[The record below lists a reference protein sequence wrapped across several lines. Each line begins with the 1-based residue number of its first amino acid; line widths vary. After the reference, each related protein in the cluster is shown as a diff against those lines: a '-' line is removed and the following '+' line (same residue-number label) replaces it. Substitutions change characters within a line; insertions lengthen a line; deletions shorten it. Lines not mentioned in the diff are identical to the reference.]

1 MNRESRA
8 RIYAVLWKEW
18 LELRGNRGVM
28 GPTLALPVLLTGA
41 AIGAI
46 LTLFSHSSDIAG
58 MLKGQDPR
66 ELLIQV
72 GRQMVTL
79 FLIMPC
85 ILPSTTA
92 AHSIVGEKLSR
103 SLEPVLATPVRTW
116 ELLCGKLILCLLLGV
131 LPSWL
136 SYGAFLAILKL
147 RLPAEILRHLVTAPQ
162 LVLVSCIGPLLALF
176 SVTATIIISSRL
188 ADAQAAQSVSVL
200 VALPIIGIATS
211 QAAGLVTLPLSAVFA
226 AGFVLLLLD
235 LGALR
240 LCVALFARETILTRW
255 K

>member
-1 MNRESRA
+1 MTGASRT

-28 GPTLALPVLLTGA
+28 APTLLLPILLTGL
-41 AIGAI
+41 AIGVI
-46 LTLFSHSSDIAG
+46 LSIARHSVEVSG
-58 MLKGQDPR
+58 MLKGQDPK

-92 AHSIVGEKLSR
+92 AHSIVGEKQAR
-103 SLEPVLATPVRTW
+103 SLEPVLAAPIKTW
-116 ELLCGKLILCLLLGV
+116 ELLAGKMILCLLLGV

-136 SYGAFLAILKL
+136 SYGAFVGVLNL
-147 RLPAEILRHLVTAPQ
+147 RLPSEVLQHLITAPQ
-162 LVLVSCIGPLLALF
+162 LVMVLFIGPLLALF
-176 SVTATIIISSRL
+176 SVNATTIISSRL
-188 ADAQAAQSVSVL
+188 SDAQAAQSISVL

-211 QAAGLVTLPLSAVFA
+211 QAAGLVTLPLGGVFA
-226 AGFVLLLLD
+226 AGAVLFVLD
-235 LGALR
+235 LGALF
-240 LCVALFARETILTRW
+240 LCVRLFQRETILTRW

>member
-1 MNRESRA
+1 MSRA
-8 RIYAVLWKEW
+8 SATRIYAVLWKEW

-28 GPTLALPVLLTGA
+28 APTLILPILLTGLSLGVLLTMG
-41 AIGAI
+41 
-46 LTLFSHSSDIAG
+46 SHGTELSG
-58 MLKGQDPR
+58 MLKGQDPKD
-66 ELLIQV
+66 LLIQV

-92 AHSIVGEKLSR
+92 AHSIVGEKQMR
-103 SLEPVLATPVRTW
+103 SLEPVLASPVRTW

-136 SYGAFLAILKL
+136 SYGAFVGILQL
-147 RLPAEILRHLVTAPQ
+147 HMPPGVLPHLITPAQ
-162 LVLVSCIGPLLALF
+162 LVMVLCIGPLLALF
-176 SVTATIIISSRL
+176 SVTATTIISSRL
-188 ADAQAAQSVSVL
+188 SDAQAAQSVSVL

-211 QAAGLVTLPLSAVFA
+211 QAAGLVTLPLVGVFA
-226 AGFVLLLLD
+226 AGLALFVLD
-235 LGALR
+235 LGALW
-240 LCVALFARETILTRW
+240 LCVRLFERETILTRW

>member
-1 MNRESRA
+1 MSRSSGT

-18 LELRGNRGVM
+18 LELRGNRGVVA
-28 GPTLALPVLLTGA
+28 PTLLLPILLTGL
-41 AIGAI
+41 AIGVLLGIAR
-46 LTLFSHSSDIAG
+46 HSVEVTG
-58 MLKGQDPR
+58 MLKGQDPK

-92 AHSIVGEKLSR
+92 AHSIVGEKQLR
-103 SLEPVLATPVRTW
+103 SLEPVLATPVQTW

-136 SYGAFLAILKL
+136 SYGAFVGVLQLHMPPGIL
-147 RLPAEILRHLVTAPQ
+147 PHLVTSAQ
-162 LVLVSCIGPLLALF
+162 LVMVLLIGPLLALF
-176 SVTATIIISSRL
+176 SVTATTIISSRL
-188 ADAQAAQSVSVL
+188 SDAQAAQSVSVL

-211 QAAGLVTLPLSAVFA
+211 QAAGLVTLPLVGVFA
-226 AGFVLLLLD
+226 AGVVLLVLD
-235 LGALR
+235 LGALV
-240 LCVALFARETILTRW
+240 LCVRLFQRETILTRW